1 MASPSS
7 SFRDHDVNERTRLL
21 REPVQTFTSEIY
33 SEGEAPK
40 ATNKDER
47 EIGNAVTESTF
58 RTEAIYSGC
67 SIDPESQKHTMFNGS
82 HTYSTRSRKSSL
94 VLSQERPQSA
104 HSDQDNIDP
113 RFLGK
118 ISMKQFWLIFGV
130 ILTSYFIACFDTTIM
145 VSSHPVIT
153 SYFKSSNSASW
164 LSTAFLL
171 TSTSFQPIFGSLS
184 DTIGRKRP
192 FIFSLAVLLAGT
204 IWCALAQNMGSFIFA
219 RAFCGLGAGGLV
231 TMSSIVTSDL
241 VPIEIRGIYQSY
253 INLIF
258 GVGSATGAALGG
270 WIADSL
276 GWRWEFGIQVPTLV
290 ICLVVA
296 LINLPSHLGL
306 AKGVEKKSLLEAI
319 KVFDY
324 QGSILLTISIT
335 FLILGLNLGGNIYP
349 WTHPFVIVSLIIF
362 IIIFP
367 IFVYVEA
374 SISNPIMPP
383 NIFLKNP
390 RAGIILA
397 SFLVSVVAN
406 AVTFNVPIF
415 FQAVMLES
423 ATSSGLR
430 LLIPSIAASIAGII
444 TGFLITWTKRLKVFL
459 LIGACM
465 SLIGSLVLSFLKRGW
480 LDWIY
485 LVLLVPNS
493 IGQGIG
499 YPTTFLTILT
509 VSSQSEQA
517 VVTST
522 LILWRS
528 LGTVFGVSVSSLIL
542 QNMLRIFLNQN
553 VTGPERNTV
562 IDAVRKSVTAIYDL
576 KPHYQEQVRDS
587 YTAAL
592 RSTFVGT
599 VILGVAL
606 ITVTIFLRLPRL
618 SESQKT

>member
-1 MASPSS
+1 MASSP
-7 SFRDHDVNERTRLL
+7 FQDHDVNERTRLL
-21 REPVQTFTSEIY
+21 QEPIPSGTSEIY
-33 SEGEAPK
+33 REGEATK
-40 ATNKDER
+40 ATNKDEG
-47 EIGNAVTESTF
+47 EVGNTVTESLF
-58 RTEAIYSGC
+58 RTEAILSGC
-67 SIDPESQKHTMFNGS
+67 SIGPESQKHTMFNGS
-82 HTYSTRSRKSSL
+82 HTYTTRSRKSSID
-94 VLSQERPQSA
+94 VSQERAQSA
-104 HSDQDNIDP
+104 HSDQVNIDP

-130 ILTSYFIACFDTTIM
+130 ILTSYFVACFDSTIM

-192 FIFSLAVLLAGT
+192 FIFSLAVLLVGT

-253 INLIF
+253 INLVF
-258 GVGSATGAALGG
+258 GVGSTSGAALGG

-290 ICLVVA
+290 ICLIVA

-306 AKGVEKKSLLEAI
+306 AEGVEKKSLLEAI
-319 KVFDY
+319 RIFDY
-324 QGSILLTISIT
+324 QGSILLTTSTT

-362 IIIFP
+362 AIIFP

-374 SISNPIMPP
+374 SIPNPIMPP

-390 RAGIILA
+390 RAGIIFA
-397 SFLVSVVAN
+397 SFLISVISN

-430 LLIPSIAASIAGII
+430 LLIPSIAACIAGVLA
-444 TGFLITWTKRLKVFL
+444 GFLITWTKRLKMFL

-465 SLIGSLVLSFLKRGW
+465 LLIGCLTLSFLNRGW
-480 LDWIY
+480 PNWIY
-485 LVLLVPNS
+485 QVLLVPNS
-493 IGQGIG
+493 VGQGLG
-499 YPTTFLTILT
+499 YPTTFLSILT

-528 LGTVFGVSVSSLIL
+528 LGTVFGVSLSSLVL

-553 VTGPERNTV
+553 VIGPERNTV
-562 IDAVRKSVTAIYDL
+562 IDAVRKSVAAIYDL
-576 KPHYQEQVRDS
+576 KPLYQEQVRDS
-587 YTAAL
+587 YAAAL
-592 RSTFVGT
+592 RSTFIGT
-599 VILGVAL
+599 LILSVAF
-606 ITVTIFLRLPRL
+606 ITVSIFVRIPRL
-618 SESQKT
+618 NETQKS